1 MRKYFPEHKFSIAY
15 RKKILAITITLV
27 IYSNCSMAQS
37 EPLLKLP
44 AHTHLSKVSWRDSIY
59 MFSDFLP
66 GKLTLRTGFTPVDSF
81 RFNYNLYFG
90 SVDYISSYGD
100 TLQVKPSPE
109 LKIIGIGGL
118 LFVNHSGKGYIE
130 VILNAPVSLGAF
142 TILRTEKMVF
152 ISGNREGSENA
163 DLRGIPS
170 VYDRYYRLAKSF
182 FFIDQRNEIHKAM
195 RKSII
200 KLFPNQKERIKEF
213 VERNRTDFT
222 MESDLKSLLNFCN
235 QL

>member
-1 MRKYFPEHKFSIAY
+1 MRKYFPEHEFSMAY
-15 RKKILAITITLV
+15 QKKILAITITLL

-37 EPLLKLP
+37 ELLLKLP
-44 AHTHLSKVSWRDSIY
+44 AHTQLSKVPWRDSIY
-59 MFSDFLP
+59 MYPDFLT
-66 GKLTLRTGFTPVDSF
+66 GKLTLRTGFTPADTF
-81 RFNYNLYFG
+81 RFNYNVYFG
-90 SVDYISSYGD
+90 SVDYISREGD

-109 LKIIGIGGL
+109 LKIIDIGGH

-130 VILNAPVSLGAF
+130 VILNAPVSLGAI
-142 TILRTEKMVF
+142 TILRTEKRVF
-152 ISGNREGSENA
+152 ISGNKEGSENA

-182 FFIDQRNEIHKAM
+182 FFIDQHTEIHKAM
-195 RKSII
+195 KKSII
-200 KLFPNQKERIKEF
+200 KLFPNQKEKIKDF

-222 MESDLKSLLNFCN
+222 KESDLKSLLNFCN